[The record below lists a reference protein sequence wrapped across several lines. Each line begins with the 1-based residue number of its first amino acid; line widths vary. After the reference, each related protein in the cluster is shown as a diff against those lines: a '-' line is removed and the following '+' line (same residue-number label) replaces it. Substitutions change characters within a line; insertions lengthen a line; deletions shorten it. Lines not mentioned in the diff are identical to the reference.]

1 MSRKS
6 CFLHLRGQMKR
17 EATSCSDISV
27 PTDQLIRLYISEYLT
42 LQHHR
47 FDSLNLRP
55 IIFIQIQKET

>member
-1 MSRKS
+1 
-6 CFLHLRGQMKR
+6 MKR